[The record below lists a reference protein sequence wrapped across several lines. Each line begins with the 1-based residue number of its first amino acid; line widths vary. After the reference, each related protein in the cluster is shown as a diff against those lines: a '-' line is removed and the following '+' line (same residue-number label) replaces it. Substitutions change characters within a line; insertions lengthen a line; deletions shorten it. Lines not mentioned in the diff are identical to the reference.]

1 MYKYAFGLPHVLG
14 KIGQPCVTN
23 QKMIPLQAYVSGN
36 PLWWNGMMFE
46 NFERRHVAHLL
57 KIVQSLVCTI
67 FCIDSK
73 KKGPKC
79 AGCFGEVFLTLHVL
93 CTAVLDTWHTS
104 GIHILVPQAETMS
117 AICLVFVGEVQH
129 GLFQN
134 AIIMALLTL

>member
-1 MYKYAFGLPHVLG
+1 
-14 KIGQPCVTN
+14 
-23 QKMIPLQAYVSGN
+23 
-36 PLWWNGMMFE
+36 MMFE

-129 GLFQN
+129 GLFQKCHYN
-134 AIIMALLTL
+134 GIFDIIMAFQYFSVEKLFRIAEEEVTRPNQTQ